1 MGVSQ
6 PYKELG
12 NATDMYSITGLH
24 LPTKEAVCPRWVNG
38 NPRRCLFVLHGVHA
52 NGGTRRKRSR
62 WGFGVRPIVHQ
73 AIARSSYFICC
84 SAIFFYFVA
93 NTCHCPASPERRN
106 RTPAYLYAPGV
117 EVQSEYQPDSPW
129 PTVKLC

>member
-84 SAIFFYFVA
+84 SAIFLFCGQHLPLPCFA
-93 NTCHCPASPERRN
+93 REEESNPLQISMPLELKSSPSTN
-106 RTPAYLYAPGV
+106 PTHPG
-117 EVQSEYQPDSPW
+117 QP
-129 PTVKLC
+129 

>member
-1 MGVSQ
+1 M
-6 PYKELG
+6 
-12 NATDMYSITGLH
+12 
-24 LPTKEAVCPRWVNG
+24 LPTCIPAAAYIYQQRSCMPRWVNG
-38 NPRRCLFVLHGVHA
+38 NPRRCLFVLHGVHT
-52 NGGTRRKRSR
+52 NGVTCRKRSL
-62 WGFGVRPIVHQ
+62 WGFGVQPIVHQ

-84 SAIFFYFVA
+84 SAIFIFVA

-129 PTVKLC
+129 QPLYCFMRAAFNHTRAHM